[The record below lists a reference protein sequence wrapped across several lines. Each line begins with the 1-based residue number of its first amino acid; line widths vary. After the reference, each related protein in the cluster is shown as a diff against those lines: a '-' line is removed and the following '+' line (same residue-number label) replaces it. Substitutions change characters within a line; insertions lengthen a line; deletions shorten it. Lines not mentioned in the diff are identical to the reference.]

1 MWYDDNL
8 LYSKVKVKHETLIPV
23 SRRVDLSYVFAF
35 YLYHHGYT
43 ILGFIN
49 AVIDIVLTGWKR
61 YCIRIKGIINSS
73 LRIYITTKPCNR
85 RLNFCKKE

>member
-1 MWYDDNL
+1 MSYDDNL

-23 SRRVDLSYVFAF
+23 SRRTGRPLICF

-49 AVIDIVLTGWKR
+49 AVIDIVITG
-61 YCIRIKGIINSS
+61 
-73 LRIYITTKPCNR
+73 
-85 RLNFCKKE
+85 